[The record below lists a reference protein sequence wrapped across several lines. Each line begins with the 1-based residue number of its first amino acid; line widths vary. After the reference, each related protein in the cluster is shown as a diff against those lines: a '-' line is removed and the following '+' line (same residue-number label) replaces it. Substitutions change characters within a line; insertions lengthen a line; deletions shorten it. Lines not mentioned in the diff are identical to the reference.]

1 MIDLF
6 RCSGKVGSDCCTS
19 CNRRVTI
26 VTNLVISH
34 VCMMSVCLFKK
45 RSFISDKI
53 KIAHVK
59 SSVLDYESKRQEFR
73 KITQER
79 GLLTVRTIYHC
90 KMSCFC

>member
-1 MIDLF
+1 MHDVRLF
-6 RCSGKVGSDCCTS
+6 
-19 CNRRVTI
+19 I
-26 VTNLVISH
+26 
-34 VCMMSVCLFKK
+34 KK

-79 GLLTVRTIYHC
+79 GLLTVRTICHC
-90 KMSCFC
+90 EMSWFC

>member
-1 MIDLF
+1 MHDVRLF
-6 RCSGKVGSDCCTS
+6 
-19 CNRRVTI
+19 I
-26 VTNLVISH
+26 
-34 VCMMSVCLFKK
+34 KK

-90 KMSCFC
+90 EMSGFVRKTCTRFAGMLSLNKAISITIHQQKGLG